1 MAHGSTNKAV
11 ARELGV
17 SVKTIEFHLAS
28 VYRKAGVASRGELAH
43 LLRSLAVEPPTGTV
57 SFLCVELSAA
67 DVDGLPPARRAVGVL
82 GECRARSARIVADAG
97 GHACHLGAD
106 GFGAAFPSPVQAA
119 AAAVA
124 CQCDAAS
131 LGVRPRLAIH
141 TGVATLLGSAYVGA
155 PVHRVAQLAAMANSG
170 QVLVSAAAAGLLLDE
185 DWTLVDMGWQRVDG
199 EGREERV
206 ARLQSAAMPDV
217 ALPTRPAADDAGTLP
232 ADRGPIVGRTADVE
246 RVAAAISRHR
256 LVTVTGTGG
265 VGKTTLAV
273 AVAREAGRRYRQGAW
288 FVELGHV
295 RRDRDVA
302 PVTATALGLKLRGA
316 GSSATVAAALR
327 DQERLIVVDNCEHV
341 LAGAAELVTA
351 IVSSCPGVSVL
362 ATSRERLGVEG
373 QQIIVLAPLDVGAPD
388 TAACVRRRRPVRRT
402 GPRARWA
409 SSTRTAPNWTSSRRS
424 AATWTVCRWPSSW
437 LPRAC
442 PT

>member
-1 MAHGSTNKAV
+1 MTSSLADRLTAQEMRVALAVAHGSTNKAV

-67 DVDGLPPARRAVGVL
+67 DVDGLPPARRTVGVL

-232 ADRGPIVGRTADVE
+232 ADRGPIVGRAADVE

-295 RRDRDVA
+295 RRDR
-302 PVTATALGLKLRGA
+302 
-316 GSSATVAAALR
+316 
-327 DQERLIVVDNCEHV
+327 
-341 LAGAAELVTA
+341 
-351 IVSSCPGVSVL
+351 
-362 ATSRERLGVEG
+362 
-373 QQIIVLAPLDVGAPD
+373 
-388 TAACVRRRRPVRRT
+388 RRRPGDGHGAGPQAARRGEQRSGRR
-402 GPRARWA
+402 GPARSGAAHRRRQLRAR
-409 SSTRTAPNWTSSRRS
+409 PRRGG
-424 AATWTVCRWPSSW
+424 
-437 LPRAC
+437 RARHRDRVELSG
-442 PT
+442 